1 MEFTVEKVLNWFEY
15 NNLKANASKW
25 HFFLSPYQHTSIH
38 INRSAIKSSNSEKL
52 LLLMADLLMCIESSN
67 SEKLLGI
74 TIHSDFTFKEHI
86 NTLYRKASQKL
97 HAFSKILQYLSQ
109 HKKRILFKTFIMWQF
124 NYCPLVWMCYC
135 RGLNKQINT
144 IHKRAL
150 RIVYQDNRIYK
161 IYYWSRNL
169 CLSSWKT
176 YNIWLQIS
184 L

>member
-38 INRSAIKSSNSEKL
+38 INRSAIK
-52 LLLMADLLMCIESSN
+52 SSN

-124 NYCPLVWMCYC
+124 NYCPLVWMCHC

>member
-25 HFFLSPYQHTSIH
+25 QFFLSPYQHTSIH
-38 INRSAIKSSNSEKL
+38 INRSAIK
-52 LLLMADLLMCIESSN
+52 SSN

-124 NYCPLVWMCYC
+124 NYCPLVWMCHC

>member
-1 MEFTVEKVLNWFEY
+1 MEFTVGNFFNWFEC

-25 HFFLSPYQHTSIH
+25 HFFLWPYQHTLIH
-38 INRSAIKSSNSEKL
+38 ISRSLIKSSNSEKL
-52 LLLMADLLMCIESSN
+52 L
-67 SEKLLGI
+67 GT
-74 TIHSDFTFKEHI
+74 TIDNDFTFKEHI
-86 NTLYRKASQKL
+86 NTIYRKASQKL
-97 HAFSKILQYLSQ
+97 HAFSNILQYLSQ
-109 HKKRILFKTFIMWQF
+109 HKKRFLFIMFMMWQF
-124 NYCPLVWMCYC
+124 NYCPLVWMCHC
-135 RGLNKQINT
+135 RGLIKRINT

-150 RIVYQDNRIYK
+150 RTVYQDNRIYK